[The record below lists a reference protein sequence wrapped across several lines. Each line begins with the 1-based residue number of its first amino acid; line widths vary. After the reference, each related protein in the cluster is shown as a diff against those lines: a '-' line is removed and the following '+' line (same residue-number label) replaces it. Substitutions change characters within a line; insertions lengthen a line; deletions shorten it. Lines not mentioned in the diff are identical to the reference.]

1 MTASPTPINPGEIT
15 LGKQLSHAAVA
26 DVYLATW
33 KGRSV
38 VVKQLRLTGEAPL
51 SRDECLRE
59 ATLLHQSSH
68 PNVVGLHGIS
78 DKSTEYWLVLEHVA
92 QGALNQLLKGPQE
105 LPWDMRLDMAKDMAS
120 GLGYLHGKNILHR
133 DIKSPN
139 ILIDE
144 NHRAKLADFGLAK
157 PEDQMRTQTNAQGTW
172 LWCAPEVLDARKFSK
187 HSDVYAVGMVYW
199 ELSSRETPFKQLL
212 IARVPQAISEGKR
225 PEMPKNT
232 PALFAM
238 LIRNCW
244 QQQADTRPLCPEIL
258 DCLNLMIR
266 PKEPASSLSAAG
278 AAATPLSASPS
289 QATRT
294 VGDLTRFL
302 TSLTSNAQV
311 KADEK
316 LLELFSDKLAE
327 LIEQEET
334 DSIKTTDTAFFR
346 AVQHLLDNEGKINE
360 GVKRALLKTNVP
372 KAPGSLD
379 IARAATLTNSP
390 AATPLAA
397 SSSSSTA
404 FAPTLLLARPP
415 LAFGATAWNDYF
427 GDVGTEPPLPPNIH
441 DILSASCPYWPD
453 KKVSETHMLVLI
465 PEKVNGRPLTL
476 KTLGEL
482 VQTPKKGNASSYYK
496 NSFLHTYGDTPAPA
510 SHWIL
515 MTRDVIPGSRKQTF
529 TTQKALPKGGD
540 TVPKLLDAIAAIF
553 MQNASGGKHGY
564 GRDPLTYTRCEE
576 PYNEWQMVVGG
587 LASLLA
593 PGGGLRVVSNY
604 CFDDYG
610 CVGVAAARKF

>member
-92 QGALNQLLKGPQE
+92 QGALNQLLKSPQE

-120 GLGYLHGKNILHR
+120 GLDYLHTKNILHR

-144 NHRAKLADFGLAK
+144 KHRAKLADFGLAK

-187 HSDVYAVGMVYW
+187 YSDVYALGMVYW

-212 IARVPQAISEGKR
+212 ISGIFKAVSEGKR

-232 PALFAM
+232 PAPFAM

-258 DCLNLMIR
+258 ECLHLMIR
-266 PKEPASSLSAAG
+266 PKEPASSLSATSA
-278 AAATPLSASPS
+278 AAATSASVLSASSSTPSLAASPS
-289 QATRT
+289 QVTKT
-294 VGDLTRFL
+294 VADLTGLL
-302 TSLTSNAQV
+302 TSLTSNTQV
-311 KADEK
+311 KADKE
-316 LLELFSDKLAE
+316 LMELFSDKLAE
-327 LIEQEET
+327 LIVREET
-334 DSIKTTDTAFFR
+334 DPIKTTDNTLCR
-346 AVQHLLDNEGKINE
+346 AIQHLIDNEGKINE
-360 GVKRALLKTNVP
+360 AVKRALLKIDPP
-372 KAPGSLD
+372 KV
-379 IARAATLTNSP
+379 SP
-390 AATPLAA
+390 SFPIPIA
-397 SSSSSTA
+397 SSSSSKLA
-404 FAPTLLLARPP
+404 APTLPP
-415 LAFGATAWNDYF
+415 IAFGATAWSTYF

-441 DILSASCPYWPD
+441 DILNASCLYWPD

-465 PEKVNGRPLTL
+465 PEKVNGHPLTL

-482 VQTPKKGNASSYYK
+482 VKTPKKGNVGKYDYYYP
-496 NSFLHTYGDTPAPA
+496 HTYGDTPAPA

-515 MTRDVIPGSRKQTF
+515 MTRDVIPGSRSKSF
-529 TTQKALPKGGD
+529 TAQKALLKEGD
-540 TVPKLLDAIAAIF
+540 TIPKLLDATAAIF

-564 GRDPLTYTRCEE
+564 VRDPLTYTRCEE
-576 PYNEWQMVVGG
+576 PYNEWQMAVGG
-587 LASLLA
+587 LAPLLA
-593 PGGGLRVVSNY
+593 PGGGLSVRSNHG
-604 CFDDYG
+604 DG
-610 CVGVAAARKF
+610 GIVGVAAARKF